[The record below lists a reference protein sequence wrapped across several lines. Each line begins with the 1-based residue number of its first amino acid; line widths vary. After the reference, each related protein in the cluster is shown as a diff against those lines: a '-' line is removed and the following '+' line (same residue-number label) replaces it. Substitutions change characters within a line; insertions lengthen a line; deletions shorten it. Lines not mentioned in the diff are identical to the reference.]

1 MNFRKIEKNLKH
13 SLKGVLSFDKKTM
26 FKYLMLG
33 VIGLTSVN
41 ALAIEHYNGNNLAS
55 VDRTTLKTGFT
66 SVTTI
71 APDAKS
77 TGYLSII
84 SNSAAGD
91 GNIRNATTGNSAVVE
106 KRFITAEAGTL
117 GTVKT
122 FTSNYSLTDAD
133 YDTIAPIINNLP
145 VANFNGDARNTNTTI
160 SYDDV
165 KRSNEIKY
173 EYIIDT
179 TNRKIYPV
187 YLQDGSRAGY
197 RVIKNDDI
205 DVKTKDEITKADY
218 ALTNGFVTD
227 KELALH
233 GLRGE
238 IKESKN
244 TDITKP
250 EFYTDKANNLVSGD
264 AVYKYALKDVEI
276 VGENGITVKKETN
289 TTNGKIVKLTITGNG
304 AGGANNGNGGSRT
317 TVLGNG
323 RIVVNTNDTT
333 ATVGLNKDTEDLLNG
348 IGTGEVADGNDK
360 TVTGGKVFNAIK
372 DKANKNLDNIDN
384 AGKKVITDLIDV
396 RGANGIEVVS
406 AIDNATGKETF
417 TVKNAGLTS
426 TTKFEAGEGIKIDS
440 KISADGTETKVVSS
454 LLDGVI
460 APTGTPKADDRAV
473 TGSTIYNYLH
483 PRLDKIEQGVEEA
496 KAGVSLIAA
505 MANIP
510 DNFKEGSN
518 NLAGVGVGYFA
529 GHTSVA
535 LGYQR
540 KLLDESMVLKATGSI
555 NTKGQFSVGAGAAVS
570 W

>member
-55 VDRTTLKTGFT
+55 VDRTTLKTEFT
-66 SVTTI
+66 SVTNI

-77 TGYLSII
+77 TGYLSIV
-84 SNSAAGD
+84 SNSANTG
-91 GNIRNATTGNSAVVE
+91 GNIRNSTTGNSAVVE
-106 KRFITAEAGTL
+106 KRFITADARTL

-145 VANFNGDARNTNTTI
+145 VANFNGDTRSTNTTI

-276 VGENGITVKKETN
+276 VGENGITVKKETS
-289 TTNGKIVKLTITGNG
+289 TTNGKVVKLTISGNG
-304 AGGANNGNGGSRT
+304 AGGTNNENGGSRT

-417 TVKNAGLTS
+417 TVKNTGLTS

-440 KISADGTETKVVSS
+440 KIGIDGTETKVVSS

-460 APTGTPKADDRAV
+460 APTGTPKADDRAI